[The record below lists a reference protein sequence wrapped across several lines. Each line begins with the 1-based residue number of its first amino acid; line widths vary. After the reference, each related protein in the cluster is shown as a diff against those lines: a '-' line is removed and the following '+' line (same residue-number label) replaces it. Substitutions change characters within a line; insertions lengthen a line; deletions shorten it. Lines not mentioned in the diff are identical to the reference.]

1 MDIFAWYTYQATF
14 LCLGHNFAAAAV
26 LRTSSVLSG
35 TMSNLS
41 NFSVVRYQLGGELYR
56 TLFHELLNVPSCG
69 ALPDV
74 GALRQRFERLFL
86 QKFGSSASFE
96 AFRKAVK
103 KLTVEYSNRSNS

>member
-1 MDIFAWYTYQATF
+1 MGVFAKCARRRFCVWNIILLLLSYA
-14 LCLGHNFAAAAV
+14 LV
-26 LRTSSVLSG
+26 SSSL
-35 TMSNLS
+35 
-41 NFSVVRYQLGGELYR
+41 FSVVRYQLGGELYR
-56 TLFHELLNVPSCG
+56 ALFHELLNVPRCG